1 VNDSSK
7 LPGDLTT
14 QEKRALLEQLLREKA
29 AKPKSFP
36 VSFAQQRLW
45 ILNQLLPDSP
55 VYNVSTAVLLS
66 GPLDI
71 GALERTFTEI
81 IRRHQSLRTTFTTVD
96 ADPAQIVHPAQPVT
110 LSVQDLSDLP
120 DKAREAKTRRLVYQ
134 EARLPFDLSKDPLL
148 RHSLLRLGDEQHVLL
163 LTMHHIVSDGWS
175 MGVLQREVTA
185 LYDAFANGEASPL
198 PELEIQYADYTVWQ
212 REWMQGQVLDEL
224 LAYWKQ
230 QLLGAPSVLE
240 LPTDN
245 PRPRIPSYNGAAE
258 PFILSRALTE
268 RLKQVCQHEEVTLF
282 MTLLAAFQVLLMRY
296 SGETEI
302 VVGTP
307 VANRTRGET
316 EGLIGFFVNTLA
328 LRVSLEGDL
337 TWRELL
343 RRVKEVAV
351 GAFAHQELPFEKLV
365 EELQPVRDISHQ
377 PLFQVM
383 LVLQN
388 ASSQEPVR
396 LRGLELYGLGV
407 ETRTA
412 KFDLT
417 LSLEESSDELYGN
430 IEYNTDLF
438 AAETIRRLA
447 EHYERLV
454 DSLVSDREQPLRQV
468 QLLSASERQQ
478 ILYDWNQTRT
488 YEQEVCI
495 HELFE
500 KQVRLRPESV
510 AVVYE
515 DEALSYQE
523 LEGRANQVAHYLQQR
538 GVGPETIVGVCLER
552 SLEMVVGLLG
562 VLKAGGAYVPL
573 DPAYP
578 ASRLSF
584 MMADAQVGV
593 VLTQAELRSRLPA
606 HEGAVVC
613 LDSEW
618 SQIAEQSAER
628 PRRRVRTENAAY
640 VIYTSGSTGQPKGV
654 LVTHANVARLMAATE
669 EWFNFDERD
678 VWTMFHSYAFDFSVW
693 ELWGA
698 LGYGG
703 RLVIIPQLLSRTPE
717 GFYQLLVKEQVT
729 VLNQTPSAF
738 RQLVVAEESMGSAE
752 QLQLRVVIF
761 GGEALETS
769 SLQPWMERHGEEQPR
784 LVNMYG
790 ITETTVHV
798 TYHPVEMAEVAA
810 GGWSRIGRAI
820 GDLKVYVLDGE
831 MEPVTVGVNGEM
843 YVGGA
848 GVARNYVNRAELTA
862 ERFVPD
868 PYGRKAGRRLYRT
881 GDVGRY
887 RADGELEYIGRRD
900 EQVKVRGYRIELG
913 EIEAVLRGHE
923 GVSEA
928 TVVVRED
935 VVGDK
940 RLVAYVT
947 VERDAAGAAINEV
960 TLWDYLKERLPE
972 YMVPGAFVQL
982 AEMPLTPNG
991 KVDRRALPEYSRMS
1005 DEIARAF
1012 VAPRNL
1018 TEETIANIFA
1028 QVLGVEK
1035 VGIHDNF
1042 FMLGGHSLLATR
1054 VISKIRQAFQM
1065 EAPLRL
1071 IFEAPTV
1078 AGLAVGIVQ
1087 VQSEHIDSEDISRM
1101 LAEIN
1106 ELSEDEAHALTLTGT
1121 DEADASDGA

>member
-1 VNDSSK
+1 MNDSS
-7 LPGDLTT
+7 GDLTT

-55 VYNVSTAVLLS
+55 VYNVPTAVLLS

-71 GALERTFTEI
+71 GALERTFTEV
-81 IRRHQSLRTTFTTVD
+81 IRRHQTLRTTFATID

-110 LSVQDLSDLP
+110 LSVQDLRDLP

-134 EARLPFDLSKDPLL
+134 EARTPFELSEGPLL

-175 MGVLQREVTA
+175 MGVLQREVAA

-212 REWMQGQVLDEL
+212 REWLQGQVLDEL

-240 LPTDN
+240 LPADN

-268 RLKQVCQHEEVTLF
+268 RLKQVCQQEEVTLF

-396 LRGLELYGLGV
+396 LRGLELDGMGV

-447 EHYERLV
+447 GHYERLV

-478 ILYDWNQTRT
+478 ILYDWNQSRT

-500 KQVRLRPESV
+500 KQVELRPESM

-515 DEALSYQE
+515 DETLSYRE
-523 LEGRANQVAHYLQQR
+523 LDRRANQVAHYLQER
-538 GVGPETIVGVCLER
+538 GVGAETVVGVCLER
-552 SLEMVVGLLG
+552 SLEMVIGLLG

-584 MMADAQVGV
+584 MMVDAQVGV
-593 VLTQAELRSRLPA
+593 VLTQAEMRSRLPA
-606 HEGAVVC
+606 HEAEVVC
-613 LDSEW
+613 LDEDW
-618 SQIAEQSAER
+618 SKIAEQSAER
-628 PRRRVRTENAAY
+628 PSSRVRAENAAY

-654 LVTHANVARLMAATE
+654 LVTHANVARLLAATQ
-669 EWFNFDERD
+669 EWFHFDERD

-693 ELWGA
+693 EIWGA

-703 RLVIIPQLLSRTPE
+703 RLVIVPHLLSRTPE
-717 GFYQLLVKEQVT
+717 GFYQLLIKEAVT

-738 RQLVVAEESMGSAE
+738 RQLVAAEESMGSAE
-752 QLQLRVVIF
+752 ELQLRVVIF

-769 SLQPWMERHGEEQPR
+769 SLQPWLERHGAEQPC

-798 TYHPVEMAEVAA
+798 TYHPVGMEEVAG

-820 GDLKVYVLDGE
+820 GDLELYVLDGE
-831 MEPVTVGVNGEM
+831 MEPVAVGVNGEM

-868 PYGRKAGRRLYRT
+868 PYGREAGRRLYRT

-935 VVGDK
+935 MAGDR

-960 TLWDYLKERLPE
+960 TLWGYLKERLPE

-1018 TEETIANIFA
+1018 TEETVANIFA

-1054 VISKIRQAFQM
+1054 VISKVRQAFQM
-1065 EAPLRL
+1065 EVPLRL

-1078 AGLAVGIVQ
+1078 AGLTVGIVQ